1 MADNNKI
8 KVDELN
14 FDGIKAN
21 LKNFLSGQA
30 QFKDYDFEGSNLS
43 VLVDLL
49 AYNTY
54 YNSIYNNLSLNEMFL
69 DSASK
74 RDSVVSISK
83 MLGYTPRSTLS
94 AKAIITATV
103 SLSTS
108 DNPPKKFTLPRYTQF
123 NSSVNDKTYYFCTN
137 EERTAVR
144 NASGTY
150 VFDNLTLVEGKN
162 VTEKYVVAPGV
173 RFLIS
178 NQFADT
184 TTVRVYVSE
193 TSSTG
198 DPDVYNTADNLATA
212 DSNSKIFF
220 LHEIENGM
228 FELTFGDGV
237 IGKKLANGNLVTVEY
252 VVSSGSDANGCRAF
266 RGDVGSLLSGAK
278 IAITLVSPAQ
288 GGDEAENINSVKF
301 NAPRAFFAQ
310 NRAVTTSDYASI
322 IFQGFTNVQ
331 SVNIWSGD
339 QNIPAVYGKVFI
351 CVRPKF
357 GTLLSDEEKLKLKN
371 ILKAK
376 SIVTVQSEI
385 VDPVYLNIQVDTSVY
400 YDPKETTAS
409 ASAIADYVKTTI
421 QNYNDS
427 DLQQFDAVFKQ
438 SKLSRLIDVTEKSIK
453 SNITTVKLKREIT
466 PKFNTNA
473 QYLIRL
479 GNPIYNENVPE
490 KAVTTTGFYLYGNS
504 AIHYL
509 RDDGVGNMVMYYM
522 DGNNEVVVNRYIGTV
537 DYTNGVVI
545 VNGLNIQAIDGTKFE
560 LVVTPESYDVIAIHD
575 HLLTIPNESINVT
588 TIADTTGS
596 SYKFTSSR
604 S

>member
-1 MADNNKI
+1 
-8 KVDELN
+8 
-14 FDGIKAN
+14 
-21 LKNFLSGQA
+21 
-30 QFKDYDFEGSNLS
+30 
-43 VLVDLL
+43 
-49 AYNTY
+49 
-54 YNSIYNNLSLNEMFL
+54 
-69 DSASK
+69 
-74 RDSVVSISK
+74 
-83 MLGYTPRSTLS
+83 
-94 AKAIITATV
+94 
-103 SLSTS
+103 
-108 DNPPKKFTLPRYTQF
+108 
-123 NSSVNDKTYYFCTN
+123 
-137 EERTAVR
+137 
-144 NASGTY
+144 
-150 VFDNLTLVEGKN
+150 
-162 VTEKYVVAPGV
+162 
-173 RFLIS
+173 
-178 NQFADT
+178 
-184 TTVRVYVSE
+184 
-193 TSSTG
+193 
-198 DPDVYNTADNLATA
+198 
-212 DSNSKIFF
+212 
-220 LHEIENGM
+220 M

-537 DYTNGVVI
+537 DYANGVVI